1 MDMDKEELLSG
12 IRELHIG
19 EWRRHYTLKRF
30 GYMVIDGTQWEFKIE
45 YSNGAK
51 PECYDGDNAHPYN
64 FSKFLELFG
73 LENEIDYDEDEDE

>member
-1 MDMDKEELLSG
+1 
-12 IRELHIG
+12 
-19 EWRRHYTLKRF
+19 
-30 GYMVIDGTQWEFKIE
+30 MVIDGTQWEFKIE

-51 PECYDGDNAHPYN
+51 PECYDGDNAYPYN